1 MANDLEKGKSNL
13 PAELMDD
20 IFATAG
26 QGVDY
31 ETSELQIPFVRVIQA
46 LSPQIKKNDPMFIK
60 GASQGDAFN
69 TVTGEY
75 WKSDDG
81 FEVVPCLQQTKYL
94 EFIPRDQGGGG
105 FIGELSAD
113 SPEVAKAVRTGGK
126 EILLNG
132 NELVKSD
139 QHYCLL
145 LGKDGMF
152 QPVIIDMKSTQL
164 KVSRRWKTQ
173 IAMQKIKAPDGTLK
187 TPALFATVWKF
198 HTLEESNDMGSW
210 YNWSI
215 EKVKT
220 VDDKTLFLEAMSFRK
235 SIEKGEAKAVAEA
248 DTEASKDD
256 APF

>member
-46 LSPQIKKNDPMFIK
+46 LSPQIKKNDPLFIK
-60 GASQGDAFN
+60 GAEQGDAFN

-126 EILLNG
+126 EILPNG